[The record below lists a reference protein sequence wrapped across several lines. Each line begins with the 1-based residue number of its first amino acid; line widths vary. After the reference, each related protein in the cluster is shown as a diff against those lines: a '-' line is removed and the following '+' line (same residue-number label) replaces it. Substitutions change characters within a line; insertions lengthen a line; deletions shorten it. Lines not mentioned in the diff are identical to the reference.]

1 MRTIKLEI
9 TLTEREC
16 MLLDWAATPLSPDH
30 VRLLVLREAARVVRN
45 DIAFTLDNAQARV
58 SEADHGGLDKRGR
71 TLLDQPPVV
80 LREAARVAKRVYHGA
95 SRSIEEHD
103 ANGAEP

>member
-9 TLTEREC
+9 TLTERES
-16 MLLDWAATPLSPDH
+16 MLLDWAATPLSPEH

-45 DIAFTLDNAQARV
+45 DIAFTLDNAQARL
-58 SEADHGGLDKRGR
+58 DGGI
-71 TLLDQPPVV
+71 
-80 LREAARVAKRVYHGA
+80 AAKLKAMPAKRAYHSA
-95 SRSIEEHD
+95 SRSIEHD